1 MKKTKGTG
9 VMLFGMFAIIVI
21 IAVFILAGNGAKKEA
36 ASKEIRVGL
45 LLYRGDDTFIS
56 TLRSYIEEKAKEYE
70 RTEGIKVTL
79 DILDAKSNQNT
90 QNNQVDRLLELGCNA
105 LCVNIVD
112 RFAASV
118 VIDKAMAADVPVIFF
133 NREPVEEDMN
143 RWEKLYYVGADAKDS
158 AVLEGKILV
167 DAYRKDP
174 ASLDRNGDGTV
185 SYVLL
190 EGESNH
196 QDSLIRTEWSIQT
209 LKDGGVPLEKI
220 TGGIASWER
229 SQASAMM
236 EQWLTDYP
244 DQIELVICNND
255 DMALGA
261 IDAIERAGILPG
273 TIKLA
278 GIDATPPGVEA
289 LKAGKLFGTVEA
301 DKEGYANAI
310 FGIAAS
316 LSRGLPID
324 ESIKLENGK
333 YFWCSQKGLTQ
344 ADIAGTDNK

>member
-1 MKKTKGTG
+1 
-9 VMLFGMFAIIVI
+9 MLFGVLAIVVI
-21 IAVFILAGNGAKKEA
+21 IGVFILAGNGAKKEA
-36 ASKEIRVGL
+36 ASKEIRIGL

-143 RWEKLYYVGADAKDS
+143 RWEKLYYVGADAKES

-255 DMALGA
+255 DMALGIVEA
-261 IDAIERAGILPG
+261 CEENNISFDSLPIIG
-273 TIKLA
+273 V
-278 GIDATPPGVEA
+278 DATEKGCQSVADGKMAFTIHQSGAGQGEY
-289 LKAGKLFGTVEA
+289 LIKAAARLAKGQSLEGMEYLSEDQKYVWVPFEKV
-301 DKEGYANAI
+301 DKSNV
-310 FGIAAS
+310 
-316 LSRGLPID
+316 
-324 ESIKLENGK
+324 
-333 YFWCSQKGLTQ
+333 SQYQ
-344 ADIAGTDNK
+344 

>member
-9 VMLFGMFAIIVI
+9 AMLFSMIAVIVI
-21 IAVFILAGNGAKKEA
+21 ICLFIVAGNGAKKEA

-70 RTEGIKVTL
+70 RKEGIKVTL

-90 QNNQVDRLLELGCNA
+90 QNNQVDRMLELGCDA

-158 AVLEGKILV
+158 AVFEGRILV
-167 DAYRKDP
+167 DAYKKDSS
-174 ASLDRNGDGTV
+174 SLDRNGDGII

-229 SQASAMM
+229 SISAMM
-236 EQWLTDYP
+236 GDGLQNIRMG
-244 DQIELVICNND
+244 IELVVANND

-261 IDAIERAGILPG
+261 IDAIDRAGILPG
-273 TIKLA
+273 MIKIV
-278 GIDATPPGVEA
+278 GIDATPPGMEA
-289 LKAGKLFGTVEA
+289 LKAGKL
-301 DKEGYANAI
+301 
-310 FGIAAS
+310 
-316 LSRGLPID
+316 
-324 ESIKLENGK
+324 LER
-333 YFWCSQKGLTQ
+333 
-344 ADIAGTDNK
+344 

>member
-1 MKKTKGTG
+1 MIFSIVA
-9 VMLFGMFAIIVI
+9 VMLIIC
-21 IAVFILAGNGAKKEA
+21 VFILAGNGAKKEA
-36 ASKEIRVGL
+36 VSKEIRVGL

-70 RTEGIKVTL
+70 RKEGIKVTL

-90 QNNQVDRLLELGCNA
+90 QNNQVDRMLELGCDA

-158 AVLEGKILV
+158 AVFEGRILV
-167 DAYRKDP
+167 DAYKKDSS
-174 ASLDRNGDGTV
+174 SLDRNGDGIV

-236 EQWLTDYP
+236 EQWLTEYP
-244 DQIELVICNND
+244 DQIELVVANND

-261 IDAIERAGILPG
+261 IDAIDRAGILPG
-273 TIKLA
+273 MIKIV
-278 GIDATPPGVEA
+278 GIDATPPGMEA
-289 LKAGKLFGTVEA
+289 LKAGKLFGTVAA

-310 FGIAAS
+310 FQIAAS
-316 LSRGLPID
+316 LSRGLPVD

-333 YFWCSQKGLTQ
+333 YVWCSQNGITQ
-344 ADIAGTDNK
+344 EDATETDNK